1 MSNQIFTNNA
11 TSITSNTL
19 GATDLVIPVV
29 DSSSFP
35 TITGTDY
42 TLVTVQSGTL
52 IEIIKLTAPGVTGN
66 TLIVDP
72 SGRGWEGTTALI
84 FAAGAIVEMRVTAGS
99 LNTIVN
105 NAATAESNEIS
116 RAEGIETGL
125 QTNITA
131 EALLRSNA
139 DTSEAITRGDADTTL
154 QTNID
159 TEASTRDTA
168 DGTLQTN
175 IDTEVS
181 RAEIAE
187 ALLAPLVS
195 PTFTGLPQVPTVS
208 YPDNTNSPAS
218 TKYVTT
224 AISSALT
231 ASPPEIINMMASG
244 TVYNRSHI
252 GQVMITFNFS
262 ALVIGV
268 VTYEAD
274 VNGSAIYN
282 VSIPDYVSQQ
292 IYAQS
297 FAYEITGTGAFN
309 VSMAWSGT
317 TPYSAQII
325 IQMY

>member
-11 TSITSNTL
+11 TSITFNTL

-42 TLVTVQSGTL
+42 ALITVQSGTL

-99 LNTIVN
+99 LDTIVN

-139 DTSEAITRGDADTTL
+139 DSAETARAEDVETGLQTNINTEATTRSTADATL
-154 QTNID
+154 QTNIN
-159 TEASTRDTA
+159 TET
-168 DGTLQTN
+168 
-175 IDTEVS
+175 S
-181 RAEIAE
+181 RAETAE
-187 ALLAPLVS
+187 ALLAPLDS
-195 PTFTGLPQVPTVS
+195 PTFTGNPTTPTVS
-208 YPDNTNSPAS
+208 YPDDSLSLVNTQYLN
-218 TKYVTT
+218 T
-224 AISSALT
+224 AMSSAPT
-231 ASPPEIINMMASG
+231 ASPPEIINIDASG

-252 GQVMITFNFS
+252 GQIMLTFNFS
-262 ALVIGV
+262 ALVIGA

-297 FAYEITGTGAFN
+297 FAYVITGTGPFN

-317 TPYSAQII
+317 TPYSSQII
-325 IQMY
+325 IQTY